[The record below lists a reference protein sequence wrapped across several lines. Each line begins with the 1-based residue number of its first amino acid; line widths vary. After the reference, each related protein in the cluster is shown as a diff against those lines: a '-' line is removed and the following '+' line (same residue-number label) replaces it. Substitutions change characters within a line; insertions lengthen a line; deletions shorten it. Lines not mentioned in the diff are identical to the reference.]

1 MKILIFYQYFGTP
14 RGGWSTRYYEF
25 AKRWVE
31 KGHQVTVVTSPYYKS
46 DIQAHGFISRQQIE
60 GVDLLVIDLPDS
72 NKQRFLR
79 RAWNALRFS
88 IVSCYFALSEPHD
101 VVISSSGP
109 ITTAIPGLLSS
120 WLRQKKLVF
129 EVRDLWP
136 RGGIELGKIKNPVV
150 KSVSLWFEKLIY
162 RHSDLVIS
170 CSEGMKQGVLT
181 INSQVKV
188 VNIPN
193 ASDLELFGNVH
204 ERPVFPPGFRAD
216 LPLFIYA
223 GSLGLMDD
231 CRQIL
236 EGAKLVNDL
245 DFNLVFIGDGAE
257 RNELENL
264 SKEFFLSQKVIF
276 LGLIPKTEVTK
287 WFALAR
293 ASLVTFKDLPVL
305 HTNSPNKMF
314 DSFAAGVPIIQS
326 TRGWIF
332 DLVEKS
338 ECGLN
343 VDPCS
348 PQSFAEAFRFLVE
361 NPNKAKEMG
370 RNARQLA
377 ENEFS
382 RSYLAQKFL
391 DILNQLMN

>member
-25 AKRWVE
+25 TKRWVE
-31 KGHQVTVVTSPYYKS
+31 QGHQVTVVTSPYYKS
-46 DIQAHGFISRQQIE
+46 DIQANGFISRQQIE

-72 NKQRFLR
+72 NKQSFLR

-88 IVSCYFALSEPHD
+88 IVSCYFALSESHD

-120 WLRQKKLVF
+120 WLRKKKLVF

-136 RGGIELGKIKNPVV
+136 RGGIELGKIKNPVA

-170 CSEGMKQGVLT
+170 CSEGMKHGVLT
-181 INSQVKV
+181 INSDVKV

-193 ASDLELFGNVH
+193 SSDLELFGNVN
-204 ERPVFPPGFRAD
+204 ERPVFPPGFRD
-216 LPLFIYA
+216 NLPLFIYA

-264 SKEFFLSQKVIF
+264 SKEFFLTQKVIF
-276 LGLIPKTEVTK
+276 LGLLPKTEVTK
-287 WFALAR
+287 WLALAR
-293 ASLVTFKDLPVL
+293 ASFVTFKDLPVL

-314 DSFAAGVPIIQS
+314 D
-326 TRGWIF
+326 
-332 DLVEKS
+332 
-338 ECGLN
+338 
-343 VDPCS
+343 
-348 PQSFAEAFRFLVE
+348 
-361 NPNKAKEMG
+361 
-370 RNARQLA
+370 
-377 ENEFS
+377 
-382 RSYLAQKFL
+382 
-391 DILNQLMN
+391 